1 MWQRCVEVT
10 DVKIHPTAIVESD
23 SIGEGT
29 MIWAFVHIMDGA
41 VVGAGCK
48 FGDHAFVETGSV
60 IGDRV
65 TVKNNCLIWHGV
77 TIGDDSFIG
86 PNVVFT
92 NDMNP
97 RAHRQS
103 GPEDWLKTHVERGVS
118 IGANST
124 IVCGTTLGEN
134 SMIGAGSVVTKDVK
148 RHELVAGN
156 PARRLGWV
164 CECGTRL
171 DSGLVC
177 SECGRKYVEDN
188 GGLMEVEQ

>member
-1 MWQRCVEVT
+1 MNGVR
-10 DVKIHPTAIVESD
+10 IHPSAIVESHD
-23 SIGEGT
+23 IGEGT
-29 MIWAFVHIMDGA
+29 QIWAFVHVMDGA
-41 VVGAGCK
+41 VIGSGCK
-48 FGDHAFVETGSV
+48 LGDHAFVESGSV

-65 TVKNNCLIWHGV
+65 TVKNNSLIWHGV
-77 TIGDDSFIG
+77 SIGDDSFIG

-92 NDMNP
+92 NDMSP
-97 RAHRQS
+97 RAHRSS
-103 GPEDWLKTHVERGVS
+103 GPEDWLETHVERGVS

-124 IVCGTTLGEN
+124 IVCGTTLMES

-171 DSGLVC
+171 DDELAC
-177 SECGRKYVEDN
+177 PACGRSYHEGED
-188 GGLMEVEQ
+188 GLTEVTT